1 MNSDSRVIWF
11 FSSGA
16 CCIPISGGGKGIT
29 WQEAATQG
37 SRVAGL
43 QVLFQAQVETKVS
56 YFLPSSDWKFP

>member
-1 MNSDSRVIWF
+1 M
-11 FSSGA
+11 
-16 CCIPISGGGKGIT
+16 SGGGKGIT

-37 SRVAGL
+37 SRVPGL